1 MPREE
6 VPKMPE
12 QRMPRELPQSATGE
26 PSDHSLL
33 WRFREGDQDAATRLY
48 VRYAKRLN
56 SLVREAMF
64 GRVGALVGGGRHRA
78 VRVRELFPAGPP
90 GLL

>member
-1 MPREE
+1 
-6 VPKMPE
+6 
-12 QRMPRELPQSATGE
+12 MPRELPQSATGE
-26 PSDHSLL
+26 PSDHCLL

-48 VRYAKRLN
+48 VRYVKRLN
-56 SLVREAMF
+56 SLVQKQCSAELR
-64 GRVGALVGGGRHRA
+64 ALVGGGRHRA